1 MTSDFLIIGG
11 GVVGLGVSL
20 ELKRRFP
27 EVSVTLVEK
36 EDRCGIHASSRN
48 SGVLHAGF
56 YYASDSLKAQL
67 TARGNAALTEYC
79 LERGLPINRCGKLVV
94 AQNEAELD
102 TLDELFRRARTNGV
116 DVRIVSAE
124 EAREIEP
131 GVTTV
136 ERALFSPT
144 TSSVDPGKVVA
155 SLADDAA
162 RLGVRLRVGT
172 AYRGRD
178 GEEVSTTDGAVSAGM
193 VINAAGVYADRVA
206 RDFGF
211 GTDYTILPFKGLY
224 LYQNEGAE
232 STRTHVYPVPDLAY
246 PWLGVHLTVTVDGRV
261 KIGPTA
267 TPAFWREH
275 YTGFENFKF
284 HETLEIVAREAGLFV
299 ANDFGFRALAFREW
313 QKYSR
318 SRLADMASGLAR
330 GVSPG
335 TFRRW
340 GRPGIRA
347 QLLNVRTRKL
357 EMDFRV
363 EGDERSVHILN
374 AVSPAFTCTFSF
386 ASHLVDHIESA
397 SPFA

>member
-1 MTSDFLIIGG
+1 MSNRMTSDFLIIGG

-79 LERGLPINRCGKLVV
+79 LERGLPISRCGKLVV
-94 AQNEAELD
+94 AQNEGELD

-131 GVTTV
+131 GVRTV

-162 RLGVRLRVGT
+162 RSGVRLRVGT
-172 AYRGRD
+172 AYRGWD
-178 GEEVSTTDGAVSAGM
+178 GERVMTTDGAVSAGI
-193 VINAAGVYADRVA
+193 VINAAGVYPIVSRMTSGLAP
-206 RDFGF
+206 
-211 GTDYTILPFKGLY
+211 TIPSCRSKGCI
-224 LYQNEGAE
+224 
-232 STRTHVYPVPDLAY
+232 STRTRVRNPLVPTY
-246 PWLGVHLTVTVDGRV
+246 IRCRISPIRG
-261 KIGPTA
+261 
-267 TPAFWREH
+267 
-275 YTGFENFKF
+275 
-284 HETLEIVAREAGLFV
+284 
-299 ANDFGFRALAFREW
+299 
-313 QKYSR
+313 
-318 SRLADMASGLAR
+318 SGCT
-330 GVSPG
+330 SP
-335 TFRRW
+335 
-340 GRPGIRA
+340 
-347 QLLNVRTRKL
+347 
-357 EMDFRV
+357 
-363 EGDERSVHILN
+363 
-374 AVSPAFTCTFSF
+374 
-386 ASHLVDHIESA
+386 
-397 SPFA
+397 